1 MIRVLIVDDHPLV
14 REGLRQVLAVTADIV
29 LAGEAADGE
38 EGLEQIRRQRWD
50 AVLLDLSLPG
60 MSGLEL
66 LAEIKEREPHPPVL
80 VLSMHAERHTVVHAL
95 KAGAAGYVT
104 KDSAALSVVAAIR
117 KVASGGRYLTPS
129 LAETLVGELQQRGE
143 RHPHEELS
151 QRELEV
157 VRLIASGSGI
167 KEIAAAL
174 ALGETTVSTYRSR
187 ALEKLGLS
195 GNADLVRYAIESGL
209 LDSAPLYGCRAKTT
223 VRG

>member
-1 MIRVLIVDDHPLV
+1 MIRVLVVDDHPLV
-14 REGLRQVLAVTADIV
+14 REGLRQVLAATADIV

-66 LAEIKEREPHPPVL
+66 LAELKERAPHPPVL

-95 KAGAAGYVT
+95 KAGAAGYMT

-117 KVASGGRYLTPS
+117 KVASGGRYVTPS

-143 RHPHEELS
+143 RRPHEELS